1 MLVLQR
7 KKGEAVKIGKDITI
21 TISDIGPDSVR
32 IAIDAPREISILRS
46 ELAEAVQANREA
58 AHTGSGSLENLKM
71 ILKKQKENG
80 INEKKD

>member
-7 KKGEAVKIGKDITI
+7 KKGEAVKIGKEITI
-21 TISDIGPDSVR
+21 TISDIGPDTVR

-46 ELAEAVQANREA
+46 ELAEAVKANREA
-58 AHTGSGSLENLKM
+58 AHTGSLENLKM